1 MRNDYSGLARMRRF
15 TKCHNFMRIDRVKE
29 VFRKDGVRLKLS
41 SPSEFNDPFDSTGV
55 VSGPPMKSFIDEY
68 LSVKTNLLDT
78 KVKGLIVAGD
88 YEELGK
94 IVRDDLSSA
103 LESRKVFDDF
113 IRIFC
118 VAAGCVDDNSSSL
131 MWSHYADKSQ
141 GVRVEID
148 FSETPVVPLPIC
160 YCASAPILD
169 LIGQEHYSGDI
180 PDMARFLID
189 CIFTKNLAWSYEHE
203 MRAIFPIADFD
214 AEERCRRGVTVI
226 KDGDTYYWQPNRS
239 AITRIDFG
247 VMADKQK
254 VKETIE
260 MLIENGYQD
269 VGVFLAKKDSR
280 SYGYE
285 YIPYRK

>member
-55 VSGPPMKSFIDEY
+55 VSGTPMRSFIDEY
-68 LSVKTNLLDT
+68 LSVKTSLHDT
-78 KVKGLIVAGD
+78 KVRGLIAAGD

-94 IVRDDLSSA
+94 IVRDDFSSA

-118 VAAGCVDDNSSSL
+118 VVAGCADDNSTSL
-131 MWSHYADKSQ
+131 MWSHYADKSK

-148 FSETPVVPLPIC
+148 FSETPVVPLSIC

-169 LIGQEHYSGDI
+169 LTGEEHYSGDMPYI
-180 PDMARFLID
+180 EKFIIE
-189 CIFTKNLAWSYEHE
+189 CIFTKNAAWSYEHE
-203 MRAIFPIADFD
+203 MRAIFPIADSD
-214 AEERCRRGVTVI
+214 IDECIRKGVPIV
-226 KDGDTYYWQPNRS
+226 KDGNIYYWQPNRS
-239 AITRIDFG
+239 AIKRIDFG
-247 VMADKQK
+247 VMADRQ
-254 VKETIE
+254 EIDNTIK
-260 MLIENGYQD
+260 MLIENGFHD
-269 VGVFLAKKDSR
+269 VQFFLAKKDSA
-280 SYGYE
+280 SYGYRYE
-285 YIPYRK
+285 PYRI